1 MNLSPLWYY
10 SAIAVRTIL
19 VLVLMVIGL
28 RLFGKRAVGGMN
40 LVDLLLVLLLG
51 NAVQNAITNGSGDLL
66 VGLVAAGVLLLVD
79 RWVGILFVRHPILE
93 SRFFGKPVILA
104 SDGKLNLLAMRHE
117 QVSQDEV
124 ITAVHEQG
132 LSDLSEVRLAMLED
146 DGSISIIPREHN
158 PE

>member
-1 MNLSPLWYY
+1 MNLPPLWYY

-19 VLVLMVIGL
+19 VLAFLVIGL
-28 RLFGKRAVGGMN
+28 RFMGKRAVGGMN

-51 NAVQNAITNGSGDLL
+51 NAVQNAVTNASGDLL

-104 SDGKLNLLAMRHE
+104 SDGKPNLLAMRHE
-117 QVSQDEV
+117 EVSEEEV
-124 ITAVHEQG
+124 LTAAHEQG

-146 DGSISIIPREHN
+146 DGSISIVPKEN
-158 PE
+158 NNK

>member
-1 MNLSPLWYY
+1 
-10 SAIAVRTIL
+10 VRTIL
-19 VLVLMVIGL
+19 VLGLLLVGL
-28 RLFGKRAVGGMN
+28 RLMGKRAVGGMN

-66 VGLVAAGVLLLVD
+66 VGIVAAGVLLLID

-104 SDGKLNLLAMRHE
+104 FDGKLNLLAMRHE
-117 QVSQDEV
+117 EVSEAE
-124 ITAVHEQG
+124 ILTAVHEQG

-146 DGSISIIPREHN
+146 DGSISIIPKEH
-158 PE
+158 EG